1 VQRVTGQIGLTGP
14 VVELAED
21 ALAQR
26 SGMGGVVDAHPQVDT
41 WGLRAVDDLDD
52 HDLAVVVRRQVDGAV
67 ELVAKRLQG
76 SAGTGGRT
84 GRTAV
89 AQDDVE
95 PVAEH
100 VCALVQAPQVSLVG
114 QRPQQVVGRRKRQPG
129 RAGQLLGVRT
139 TSRSATTS
147 SSRSAR

>member
-52 HDLAVVVRRQVDGAV
+52 HDLAVVVRRQVEGAV
-67 ELVAKRLQG
+67 ELVAKRLQR
-76 SAGTGGRT
+76 STSTGGGA
-84 GRTAV
+84 GRAAV
-89 AQDDVE
+89 AQDHVE
-95 PVAEH
+95 PVA
-100 VCALVQAPQVSLVG
+100 
-114 QRPQQVVGRRKRQPG
+114 
-129 RAGQLLGVRT
+129 
-139 TSRSATTS
+139 
-147 SSRSAR
+147 